1 MTATALATESP
12 NRPSYTELAGS
23 RSRLRALL
31 IGLGVVLAASGA
43 LALHYAPPST
53 PPVAAAK
60 TAPLSQPTA
69 AKETELY
76 RVTIA
81 TVPSGASVLF
91 DGAELGKTPYLF
103 EFKRPSELQLVKRG
117 YRREVVRVSA
127 DSDPNVVVDLAR
139 DKALPEAESPKPVA
153 TAERTRSEP
162 EPAANGGERF
172 QPPPPEPAPVIDQ
185 PVTVSGNAFAQD
197 QPAVI
202 VPDAPQPAVP
212 TETTQSAAVDP
223 HEQRAIYDGLGSR
236 PDDDTEQPRRH
247 RLRAAAHAIGRFMG
261 RLLGGGGT
269 PNERVRRQTLLQQD
283 LPYTTFAD
291 AERAYNHREID
302 RDRYEDVLWALR
314 ERRRQRIEAEK
325 FNLARGL
332 ITRPEY
338 ESRLDS
344 IGAEFRG
351 Q

>member
-1 MTATALATESP
+1 MPKPIAVTATALATESP
-12 NRPSYTELAGS
+12 NRPSDPAVAVS
-23 RSRLRALL
+23 SARARALL
-31 IGLGVVLAASGA
+31 IGLGVVIAASGA
-43 LALHYAPPST
+43 LALRYAPPPSR
-53 PPVAAAK
+53 PVASVTK
-60 TAPLSQPTA
+60 TEPQPPTA
-69 AKETELY
+69 AKEAELY

-103 EFKRPSELQLVKRG
+103 EFKRKSELQLVKRG
-117 YRREVVRVSA
+117 YRREVVQVSA

-139 DKALPEAESPKPVA
+139 DKSLPEVEPPKPVA
-153 TAERTRSEP
+153 TAERTRSVP
-162 EPAANGGERF
+162 ELAANSGNRIE
-172 QPPPPEPAPVIDQ
+172 PLPPEPAP
-185 PVTVSGNAFAQD
+185 PVD
-197 QPAVI
+197 QPALI
-202 VPDAPQPAVP
+202 VPDAPQAAAP
-212 TETTQSAAVDP
+212 TETSQSAAIDP
-223 HEQRAIYDGLGSR
+223 HEQRATYDGLGSR
-236 PDDDTEQPRRH
+236 PDDDPEQPRRH

-269 PNERVRRQTLLQQD
+269 PNERLRRQELLQQE
-283 LPYTTFAD
+283 LPYATFAD

-332 ITRPEY
+332 ITPSEY